1 MASTYLTPGVYV
13 EEIPSGSSTLTAGAT
28 AVAAFVGFT
37 AKAPND
43 DPNDPEGLRPRLV
56 TSWTEFESV
65 YGGFAPGIMLPHS
78 VYGWFLNGGATCY
91 IVRIPN
97 TTASAE
103 PGMRELPA
111 VDRALGDIFEVK
123 SIGPAD
129 GLSVAVHVNAA
140 DDSADNGDGEG
151 GEPTFDLTVLKD
163 GVPVESFAALTTK
176 PGAAQVATATEKSEY
191 IRVALKTEMPIDIDP
206 LLTMP
211 KTGVFDLVPAP
222 REPIEVKATT
232 FAGSETSRKGING
245 LVIADDVTIV
255 MVPDLVTAARKADGT
270 VDLNMW
276 KSVQTALIS
285 HCEREGNRIAVLDAP
300 PSMGIQDIKEWRSQT
315 AMYDSAFA
323 TMYYPWVK
331 VSNPAPGPGEG
342 EEILVPPSGHVAGLW
357 ARTDDSR
364 GVWKA
369 PANDVLRGVL
379 DVERNITKV
388 EQGLLNPIGINCIR
402 PFGTRGIRV
411 WGARTLTSNTDWT
424 YINVRRLFN
433 MVETTIMDGTQSA
446 VFEPNDI
453 KLWEGLKRTIN
464 AFLRG
469 LWRDGALFGATP
481 EQAFF
486 VKCDAETN
494 PQDSIDQGK
503 VVVEIGIAPVKPAEF
518 VIFRISQYKDNAS

>member
-13 EEIPSGSSTLTAGAT
+13 EEIQSGSATLTAGAT

-43 DPNDPEGLRPRLV
+43 DPSDPDGLRPRLV

-78 VYGWFLNGGATCY
+78 VYGWFSNGGATCY

-97 TTASAE
+97 TVASSE

-111 VDRALGDIFEVK
+111 VDRALGDLFEVK

-129 GLSVAVHVNAA
+129 GLSVAVNINSA
-140 DDSADNGDGEG
+140 DDSDGGEG
-151 GEPTFDLTVLKD
+151 AGDPTFDLTILKD
-163 GVPVESFAALTTK
+163 GVPVESFAGLTTK
-176 PGAAQVATATEKSEY
+176 PSPTQVAEMCEKSEF
-191 IRVALKTEMPIDIDP
+191 IRVAVKTEVPFDIDP

-211 KTGVFDLVPAP
+211 KPGVYDVVPAP
-222 REPIEVKATT
+222 RDPVEVKATT

-270 VDLNMW
+270 IDLNMW
-276 KSVQTALIS
+276 KSVQTALIN
-285 HCEREGNRIAVLDAP
+285 HCESEANRMAILDAP
-300 PSMGIQDIKEWRSQT
+300 PGMGIQDIKEWRSQV
-315 AMYDSAFA
+315 AMYDSPFA

-331 VSNPAPGPGEG
+331 VSNPVPTNGDD
-342 EEILVPPSGHVAGLW
+342 EILVPPCGHVAGLW

-379 DVERNITKV
+379 DVARDITKV

-433 MVETTIMDGTQSA
+433 MVESTIMEGTQFA

-464 AFLRG
+464 SFLRG

-494 PQDSIDQGK
+494 TPESIDQGR

>member
-43 DPNDPEGLRPRLV
+43 DPNDPDGLRPRLV
-56 TSWTEFESV
+56 TSWTEFESL

-97 TTASAE
+97 TIPSTE

-129 GLSVAVHVNAA
+129 GLSVAVRVNAA
-140 DDSADNGDGEG
+140 DDSADTGDGEG
-151 GEPTFDLTVLKD
+151 GEPTFDLTILKD

-211 KTGVFDLVPAP
+211 KSGVFDLVPAP

-255 MVPDLVTAARKADGT
+255 MVPDLITAARKADGT

-285 HCEREGNRIAVLDAP
+285 HCESEGNRLAVLDAP
-300 PSMGIQDIKEWRSQT
+300 PGMGIQDIKEWRSQT

-379 DVERNITKV
+379 DVERSITKV

-433 MVETTIMDGTQSA
+433 MVETTIMDGTQWA
-446 VFEPNDI
+446 VFEPNDV
-453 KLWEGLKRTIN
+453 KLWEGLKRTLN

-494 PQDSIDQGK
+494 PPDSIDQGR